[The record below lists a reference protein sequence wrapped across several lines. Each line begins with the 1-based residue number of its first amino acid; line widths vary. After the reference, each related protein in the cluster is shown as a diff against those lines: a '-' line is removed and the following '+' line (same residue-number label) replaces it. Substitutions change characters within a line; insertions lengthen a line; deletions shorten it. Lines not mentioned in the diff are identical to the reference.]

1 MSSQQRLAGIGAVVL
16 GYIVKFMA
24 YSVLTTAV
32 LVTFSALVAAYIIIM
47 GPEIPFLQY
56 LAFMLPID
64 ARGNATIDEDDI
76 MQIYGMISMIL
87 FVLSIAGGWLM
98 SVLKRTLK
106 QMSHLDEGESEPES
120 ILPNQ
125 NLISSG
131 KRKLIVASAL
141 ITAIYLVLFV
151 AIPFARMAQG
161 TSHMGM
167 FLVCVVFYIVALIS
181 NAIYT
186 VVDSLSELA
195 LGWGWAKVLSG

>member
-1 MSSQQRLAGIGAVVL
+1 MSNQQRFAGITAVVF

-32 LVTFSALVAAYIIIM
+32 LMTFAALVAAYIIM
-47 GPEIPFLQY
+47 LGPEVPFLQY
-56 LAFMLPID
+56 LAFMLPVD

-76 MQIYGMISMIL
+76 MQVYGMISIVL

-98 SVLKRTLK
+98 SVLKRIIR
-106 QMSHLDEGESEPES
+106 QMFQPDEGESEPES

-125 NLISSG
+125 NLLSSG
-131 KRKLIVASAL
+131 KRKLIVASIL
-141 ITAIYLVLFV
+141 ITAIYSVLFI

-161 TSHMGM
+161 TSHMSM
-167 FLVCVVFYIVALIS
+167 YLVCVFFYIVALIS

-195 LGWGWAKVLSG
+195 LGWGWAKVLNG